1 LSDYVYD
8 EALKL
13 LCSSSEGFRIEE
25 LVDACHEAIEDAVEM
40 LAELEV
46 FGVRPGAGSDY
57 VVESVVTPDG
67 VVYAA
72 GERGAGRITGVLN
85 LPRRQQ

>member
-25 LVDACHEAIEDAVEM
+25 LVDACHEAIEDAVDM
-40 LAELEV
+40 WVDLE
-46 FGVRPGAGSDY
+46 
-57 VVESVVTPDG
+57 
-67 VVYAA
+67 
-72 GERGAGRITGVLN
+72 I
-85 LPRRQQ
+85 